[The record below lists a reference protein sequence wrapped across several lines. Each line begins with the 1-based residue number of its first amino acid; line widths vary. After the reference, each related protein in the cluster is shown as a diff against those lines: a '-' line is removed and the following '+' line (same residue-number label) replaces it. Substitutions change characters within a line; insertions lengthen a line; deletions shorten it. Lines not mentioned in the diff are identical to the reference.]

1 MYSANDLRQ
10 KFLDY
15 FFRNGHQAVPSAS
28 IVPEND
34 SSVLLTSAGMQQFKP
49 YYTKQLNPLKDN
61 HPGLGKP
68 LGANKVAS
76 IQKCFRTSD
85 IESVGDA
92 SHLTFFE
99 MLGNF
104 SFGGYGKQEAFSL
117 AYRFL
122 TEELGL
128 SLGRMT
134 FTYFQGDGT
143 TPKDTAGYDAIV
155 SLGIAQEK
163 IIGQGREDNFWGP
176 TGNSGPCGP
185 TIEIYLDGLEVWNIV
200 FNEFYSDEQGGLTP
214 LGQMGIDTG
223 MGLERLTL
231 VSQFENLS
239 QPLENNHY
247 PTIFDTDLFKPLIDK
262 LLELANLKAATLEVK
277 DWHALRIMADHL
289 RGSFFLIT
297 DGVLPSNTDRGY
309 ILRRIIRRAARY
321 AQVLKL
327 KDDWLR
333 VMAEVISDNYKN
345 FWPQV
350 GEIDYFLEI
359 FTGEEKKFE
368 KSLEKGT
375 KDILASIA
383 NHKKRGE
390 TMIPGEEAFGFYET
404 SSLPLEVTTDI
415 AQEQGMEVDAK
426 GFEEAFKKHQEI
438 SRAGVEK
445 KFGGHGLKDG
455 YDWNEADVQILTKL
469 HSATHLVFQA
479 LRETLDPNIIQRGSD
494 INSERA
500 RLDFNFPRK
509 LLPEELKQVEDL
521 VNAKIRENLIVS
533 VEEMPVQDALASGAI
548 GVFSARYPAKVT
560 VYSFED
566 KNGTAWSKEI
576 CAGPHVKETK
586 EIGAIKIIKEEASSA
601 GVRRL
606 KLQLI

>member
-1 MYSANDLRQ
+1 MYSSNDLRQ
-10 KFLDY
+10 KFLNY
-15 FFRNGHQAVPSAS
+15 FSQNGHQIVLSAS
-28 IVPEND
+28 VVPESD

-49 YYTKQLNPLKDN
+49 YYTKQLDPLKDN

-68 LGANKVAS
+68 LGANKVTS

-104 SFGGYGKQEAFSL
+104 SFGDYGKQEAFSL

-122 TEELGL
+122 IEELGL
-128 SLGRMT
+128 SLKRMT
-134 FTYFQGDGT
+134 FTYFEGDEK
-143 TPKDTAGYDAIV
+143 TPKDTAGYDAIK
-155 SLGIAQEK
+155 SLGITPEK

-176 TGNSGPCGP
+176 TGSSGPCGP
-185 TIEIYLDGLEVWNIV
+185 TIEIYLDSLEIWNIV
-200 FNEFYSDEQGGLTP
+200 FNEFYSDENGQLTP
-214 LGQMGIDTG
+214 LKQMGVDTG

-231 VSQFENLS
+231 VAQFDDLGK
-239 QPLENNHY
+239 QLEDKHY
-247 PTIFDTDLFKPLIDK
+247 PTIFDTDLFKPLITQ
-262 LLELANLKAATLEVK
+262 LLNLAHLNPTELNTE

-309 ILRRIIRRAARY
+309 ILRRIIRRTVRY
-321 AQVLKL
+321 AQKLKL
-327 KDDWLR
+327 EEGWLEK
-333 VMAEVISDNYKN
+333 VAQTISETYKN
-345 FWPQV
+345 FWPQTS
-350 GEIDYFLEI
+350 ETIYFLET
-359 FTGEEKKFE
+359 FKNEEEKFE

-375 KDILASIA
+375 KDVLALIA
-383 NHKKRGE
+383 NHKERGE
-390 TMIPGEEAFGFYET
+390 TMISGEEAFGFYET

-415 AQEQGMEVDAK
+415 AKEQGMEIDSK
-426 GFEEAFKKHQEI
+426 GFGEAFKKHQEI

-445 KFGGHGLKDG
+445 KFGGHGLKGG
-455 YDWNEADVQILTKL
+455 YNWNEADVLILTKL
-469 HSATHLVFQA
+469 HSATHLAFQA
-479 LRETLDPNIIQRGSD
+479 LRETLDKNIIQRGSD

-509 LLPEELKQVEDL
+509 LTPEEIKSVEDL
-521 VNAKIRENLIVS
+521 INAKIVANLNVS
-533 VEEMPVQDALASGAI
+533 VEEMSVSEALRSGAI
-548 GVFSARYPAKVT
+548 GVFAARYPEIVK
-560 VYSFED
+560 VYSF
-566 KNGTAWSKEI
+566 KNQDGVAWSKEI

-586 EIGAIKIIKEEASSA
+586 EIGGVKIIKEEASSA